1 MEPIGSKPPQLGM
14 AFIEAKWTFHRLDAI
29 NARPKMG
36 VDYYVD
42 NENFLK
48 YFKFDEINPN
58 GISCFVPLGNPP
70 HNNPISKRKDCFVI
84 PKGTY
89 LPNGLILVFTNFM
102 KLRFPSGIQDAWHF
116 VIAPTERMTL
126 TSYTD
131 AIRNI
136 DWELCEIKANGEL
149 KKLIHEDD
157 DLRGV
162 KDFRIN
168 MLYWLIEIW
177 YTQTDDEI
185 DRLLANDIHTWISI
199 KKPNFND
206 LINDKQRAR
215 TAFSAMARLDAD
227 ESVTLETYKY
237 TILGDLEDLFGWKES
252 SFIDPKV
259 EDYHPH
265 TRKYK
270 FSC

>member
-259 EDYHPH
+259 EDYHPSLR
-265 TRKYK
+265 TESR
-270 FSC
+270 

>member
-1 MEPIGSKPPQLGM
+1 M
-14 AFIEAKWTFHRLDAI
+14 
-29 NARPKMG
+29 PKMG
-36 VDYYVD
+36 SDYYID

-48 YFKFDEINPN
+48 YFKFDEIDPY
-58 GISCFVPLGNPP
+58 GVSCFVPLGNPP
-70 HNNPISKRKDCFVI
+70 HNNSISKRKNCFVI

-89 LPNGLILVFTNFM
+89 LLNGLILVFTNFM
-102 KLRFPSGIQDAWHF
+102 KLRFPSGVQDAWHF

-126 TSYTD
+126 TSYTG

-136 DWELCEIKANGEL
+136 DWELCEIKAN
-149 KKLIHEDD
+149 
-157 DLRGV
+157 
-162 KDFRIN
+162 
-168 MLYWLIEIW
+168 EIW

-206 LINDKQRAR
+206 LINNKQRAR

-259 EDYHPH
+259 EDYHPFI
-265 TRKYK
+265 TY
-270 FSC
+270 